1 MKVLLAC
8 SAGMSTSLL
17 EKSLLD
23 YASKECIK
31 LEVIAKSSGE
41 AKEVLKNYDIC
52 LLGPQVKFMEA
63 AFKDL
68 AEGKIPIVIIP
79 PHIYA
84 MANGAECYKLIMANL
99 KK

>member
-17 EKSLLD
+17 EKSLQD
-23 YASKECIK
+23 YAASEGFQI
-31 LEVIAKSSGE
+31 EVIAKPSGE
-41 AKEVLKNYDIC
+41 AKEVIHEYDIC
-52 LLGPQVKFMEA
+52 LLGPQVRFMEA
-63 AFKDL
+63 GFKEVAGD
-68 AEGKIPIVIIP
+68 IPVVIIP

-84 MANGAECYKLIMANL
+84 MANGAECWKLIQAH

>member
-17 EKSLLD
+17 EKSLQD
-23 YASKECIK
+23 YAIAQGFDID
-31 LEVIAKSSGE
+31 VIAKSSGE
-41 AKEVLKNYDIC
+41 AKEVLHEYDIC

-63 AFKDL
+63 AFKEV
-68 AEGKIPIVIIP
+68 AGSIPVVIIP

-84 MANGAECYKLIMANL
+84 MANGAECFKLIEAHI